1 VRIRPIDFL
10 LRSLLRV
17 LDALDRR
24 DRSLGSL
31 DPDKVRCVLLI
42 SSTALGDTV
51 VSTAAFAP
59 LRARFSKAR
68 IVALIHAQYIPL
80 FRNCREIDEVI
91 PYWGGYRRFMRTLL
105 QLRRCRP
112 DLALV
117 LHGNEPQATP
127 LAYLAGARHIVKLPN
142 ANEFRFLLSNRE
154 PLVRQQAFKH
164 GLDQRLGEAA
174 LVGADIAGA
183 RMSLP
188 QVPGATEAVDGLLAA
203 GHIAGRRLVGFQCG
217 ASSRSRMWPAAQF
230 VELGRRL
237 LAEFADVAIVLTGS
251 PDEVSYLDD
260 IARRIGGPTF
270 VAAGKVEL
278 ALLPELVGRLA
289 TLVTGDTGTMHIAIA
304 AGTPIVGL
312 FAVST
317 PSASGP
323 AYDLDRH
330 VIIHRP
336 CPDHFVRT
344 KSDDQTCISR
354 IAVDEV
360 HAAVAAILQ
369 RPAAPGGQT

>member
-1 VRIRPIDFL
+1 MRIRPIDFL
-10 LRSLLRV
+10 LRSLLR
-17 LDALDRR
+17 LLGALDRR
-24 DRSLGSL
+24 DRGLGSIE
-31 DPDKVRCVLLI
+31 PDKVRCVLLI
-42 SSTALGDTV
+42 ASTALGDTV
-51 VSTAAFAP
+51 LSTAAFAP
-59 LRARFSKAR
+59 VRERFPKAR
-68 IVALIHAQYIPL
+68 IIALINTQYVPL
-80 FRNCREIDEVI
+80 FRNCREIDAAI
-91 PYWGGYRRFMRTLL
+91 PYWGGYQRFMRTLL

-127 LAYLAGARHIVKLPN
+127 LAYLAGARWIVKLPN
-142 ANEFRFLLSNRE
+142 ANAFRFLLSNRE
-154 PLVRQQAFKH
+154 PLVQWQAFRH
-164 GLDQRLGEAA
+164 ALDQRLGVAA
-174 LVGADIAGA
+174 LVGANIAAA
-183 RMSLP
+183 RMRLP
-188 QVPGATEAVDGLLAA
+188 QVPGAPAAVDSLLA
-203 GHIAGRRLVGFQCG
+203 GGQIAGRRLVGFQCG
-217 ASSRSRMWPAAQF
+217 ASSRSRMWPADHF

-251 PDEVSYLDD
+251 PDEAPYLDD

-270 VAAGKVEL
+270 VAAGRVEL
-278 ALLPELVGRLA
+278 ALLPELVGRFA
-289 TLVTGDTGTMHIAIA
+289 TLVTGDTGTLHIAVA

-344 KSDDQTCISR
+344 KSDDQTCIAR

-360 HAAVAAILQ
+360 HAAVAAILR
-369 RPAAPGGQT
+369 RPSGPGGQA

>member
-10 LRSLLRV
+10 LRSLLQ
-17 LDALDRR
+17 LLAALDRR
-24 DRSLGSL
+24 DRSLGSIE
-31 DPDKVRCVLLI
+31 PDKVRCVLLI

-51 VSTAAFAP
+51 LSTAAFAP
-59 LRARFSKAR
+59 LRERFSRAR
-68 IVALIHAQYIPL
+68 IVALIHAQYVPL
-80 FRNCREIDEVI
+80 FRNYREIDEVI
-91 PYWGGYRRFMRTLL
+91 PYWGGYRRFIRTLL
-105 QLRRCRP
+105 RLRRCRP

-154 PLVRQQAFKH
+154 PLVEWPAFGH
-164 GLDQRLGEAA
+164 ALDQRLGEAA
-174 LVGADIAGA
+174 LVGADIAAA

-188 QVPGATEAVDGLLAA
+188 QVPGAPAAVDELLAA
-203 GHIAGRRLVGFQCG
+203 GQVAGHRLVGLQCG
-217 ASSRSRMWPAAQF
+217 ASSRSRMWPATHF

-237 LAEFADVAIVLTGS
+237 LADFADVAIVLTGS
-251 PDEVSYLDD
+251 KDELAYLDD
-260 IARRIGGPTF
+260 IARRISGRTF

-289 TLVTGDTGTMHIAIA
+289 TLVTGDTGTMHVAIA

-312 FAVST
+312 FAVSA

-360 HAAVAAILQ
+360 HAAVAAILR
-369 RPAAPGGQT
+369 RPSGPGGPA